1 MRLTGR
7 LQKRDSNDTASNF
20 TARSVQLEFIYQ
32 AYAAQAPR
40 RQQKSLNRDL
50 R

>member
-1 MRLTGR
+1 V
-7 LQKRDSNDTASNF
+7 QKRNSNDSNSEF

-32 AYAAQAPR
+32 AYARQTPR
-40 RQQKSLNRDL
+40 RQQKFLNRDL